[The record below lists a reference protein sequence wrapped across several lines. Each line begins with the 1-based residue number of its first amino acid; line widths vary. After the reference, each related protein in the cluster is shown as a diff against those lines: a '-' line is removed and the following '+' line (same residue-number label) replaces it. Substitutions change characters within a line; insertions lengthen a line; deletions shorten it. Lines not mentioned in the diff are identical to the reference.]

1 MRLSLSFTHCLEKI
15 FHRRNAPSFTQQ
27 NTFSCLNNEC
37 YSWQGVYCLHKTDN
51 ETRRELRYQLD
62 GELAP
67 WISVRQVQSVP
78 SHFPCYTEVDENYLT
93 TEPGLFPDPLAPL
106 ADNRFFAACNYY
118 GSLWLTLTPP
128 AQGLPGGD
136 YPLTLRVFDVQSGEP
151 LAIVSATLH
160 VVDAALPAQTLLHT
174 EWLHSDCLA
183 DYYRI
188 AVFSPQYWQAVRNF
202 VRKAVEHGVNM
213 LLTPIFTP
221 PLDTAPGGERTTVQ
235 LIGVKRV
242 GQDYLFDFSR
252 LAQWVDLAR
261 EEGIEHFEIAHLFTQ
276 WGAAHAPK
284 IIAEVDG
291 RTRPLFGWHTDA
303 HGEEYQRFLQA
314 LLPALTAW
322 WRERGLQQR
331 VWFHISDEPTL
342 ENIDAYQRASAALRP
357 LLDGFRTF
365 DALSDFAFYQR
376 GLVETPVVA
385 TDHLEPFLEHQV
397 PNLWAYYCC
406 VQRTE
411 VANRFFAQPSARNRI
426 LGVQLYRYNVSG
438 FLHWGYNFYNSAHSR
453 ARLNP
458 YAVTDSGNAFPSGDP
473 FLVYPGEDLTPVESL
488 RLKVLQAGLQDLR
501 ALRLLESLTDRATV
515 LALIERELGMDITF
529 KRYPHQ
535 AAPLLRLRER
545 VNALIEASLPAPAG
559 QRDAG

>member
-15 FHRRNAPSFTQQ
+15 FHRRTLPSFTQ
-27 NTFSCLNNEC
+27 NNRFSCLSNEC
-37 YSWQGVYCLHKTDN
+37 FSWQGVYCLHKNDN
-51 ETRRELRYQLD
+51 ETRRELRYRLE
-62 GELAP
+62 GSLAP
-67 WISVRQVQSVP
+67 YISVRQVQSVP

-93 TEPGLFPDPLAPL
+93 TEPGLFPDPLIPL
-106 ADNRFFAACNYY
+106 ADDRFFVACNYY

-128 AQGLPGGD
+128 PDGMPDGD
-136 YPLTLRVFDVQSGEP
+136 YSLTLSLFDVASGER
-151 LAIVSATLH
+151 LGSCAMTLH
-160 VVDAALPAQTLLHT
+160 VVAASLPAQTLLHT
-174 EWLHSDCLA
+174 EWLHTDCLA

-188 AVFSPQYWQAVRNF
+188 AVFSSQYWLAVRNF
-202 VRKAVEHGVNM
+202 IRTAVGNGVNM

-235 LIGVKRV
+235 LIGVKRC
-242 GQDYLFDFSR
+242 GSDYQFDFSR
-252 LAQWVDLAR
+252 LAQWVELAL

-291 RTRPLFGWHTDA
+291 RIVPLFGWHTDA
-303 HGEEYQRFLQA
+303 QGEEYQAFLQA
-314 LLPALTAW
+314 LLPELTAW

-331 VWFHISDEPTL
+331 VWFHLSDEPTL
-342 ENIDAYQRASAALRP
+342 ENIEVYQRVSAALRP
-357 LLDGFRTF
+357 LLKGFHTF
-365 DALSDFAFYQR
+365 DALSDYAFYQR

-385 TDHLEPFLEHQV
+385 TNHLAPFLDNQV
-397 PNLWAYYCC
+397 PHLWAYYCC

-426 LGVQLYRYNVSG
+426 LGVQLYRYNISG

-473 FLVYPGEDLTPVESL
+473 FLVYPGEDLAPVESL
-488 RLKVLQAGLQDLR
+488 RLKVLQQGLQDLR
-501 ALRLLESLTDRATV
+501 ALRLLESLTSREAT
-515 LALIERELGMDITF
+515 LALIEQELGMDITF

-535 AAPLLRLRER
+535 AEPLLRLRER
-545 VNALIEASLPAPAG
+545 VNATIEAALA
-559 QRDAG
+559 